1 MMGLRNSVGVEKWF
15 GFFSAEEAV
24 KGGRHDGWVDDE
36 TRVCRFGYEGLVWK
50 EKHGFAG
57 LWWSEILFGIE
68 DAGTR

>member
-36 TRVCRFGYEGLVWK
+36 TRVCRFGYDGCREGGTPMVDLA
-50 EKHGFAG
+50 AG
-57 LWWSEILFGIE
+57 SSG
-68 DAGTR
+68 